1 MVRMNIKKRNV
12 LSAEEFEFDSS
23 LENCIYDLFNPDNQ
37 FTGSEFLERAILALN
52 NYLHADYVFI
62 GRLNCE
68 TKLLETDAICDQAE
82 ILPKVSL
89 NVDNTLYKDSVLN
102 GSVTVINNIN
112 SEDLKDEFFKGKDIS
127 ASVSISLKGAC
138 NNILGVLTAL
148 FSVPLTKENN
158 VKTLMYMF
166 ASRLSSELE
175 HMESDTELERRN
187 HELVVFKEEF
197 TRKNSELD
205 SMNKELRAA
214 KLKAEESDR
223 LKSSFLANLSHEI
236 RTPMNAIIGFTELL
250 KSNHLTQEEQSEY
263 LDIVHQNGN
272 QLLRVM
278 DALID
283 ISKLQARAYIDE
295 RESVSINEMLV
306 DLRDYF
312 KKMIEVNQKPIEL
325 KLYIDAEDGEDNIY
339 TQKEAIF
346 KVFDHLIDNA
356 VKFTH
361 QGEILI
367 GYQVYDDYYE
377 FFVKDTGVGI
387 PEGEEDRIFDLFRQ
401 IDTDNTRGFDGN
413 GIGLSIVKRYI
424 EVMKG
429 TVWAE
434 PNQKEGAFF
443 RFRVPKYFDI

>member
-1 MVRMNIKKRNV
+1 MNVKKRKV
-12 LSAEEFEFDSS
+12 LSAEDFKFGSS
-23 LENCIYDLFNPDNQ
+23 LENCISDLFNPDNE
-37 FTGSEFLERAILALN
+37 FVGVDFLESTILKLN
-52 NYLHADYVFI
+52 MYLEADYVFVA
-62 GRLNCE
+62 RLNSE
-68 TKLLETDAICDQAE
+68 TKLLETDVICDYKE
-82 ILPKVSL
+82 ILPQVSL
-89 NVDNTLYKDSVLN
+89 NPENVLFKDSL
-102 GSVTVINNIN
+102 
-112 SEDLKDEFFKGKDIS
+112 FKGHVTSFNDIDS
-127 ASVSISLKGAC
+127 KNLEEGIFRDACIQSSITIALKG
-138 NNILGVLTAL
+138 V
-148 FSVPLTKENN
+148 SNN
-158 VKTLMYMF
+158 VLGILSAFFSIPVAKEEVIKTVMYMF
-166 ASRLSSELE
+166 ASRFSSELQ
-175 HMESDTELERRN
+175 HMENEREVKRSNLEL
-187 HELVVFKEEF
+187 LVFKEEF
-197 TRKNSELD
+197 IQKNKELD
-205 SMNKELRAA
+205 KMNKELRVA
-214 KLKAEESDR
+214 KLKAEESDK

-250 KSNHLTQEEQSEY
+250 KSNHLTPEEQSEY
-263 LDIVHQNGN
+263 LEIVHQNGN

-295 RESVSINEMLV
+295 RETVSINEMLI
-306 DLRDYF
+306 DLQDYF

-367 GYQVYDDYYE
+367 GYQVYNDYYE

-387 PEGEEDRIFDLFRQ
+387 PKGEENRIFDLFRQ

-434 PNQKEGAFF
+434 PDQKEGALFK
-443 RFRVPKYFDI
+443 FRVPKYFDM